1 MALYYGEPVTG
12 MTYSL
17 WLLLNA
23 TILWVW
29 GQYGAPA
36 GMGASITMWFLAMR
50 FLVCIFNLSG
60 WESAETKR
68 EHERLKA
75 AGCEIK
81 KKNSYGISRAELED
95 QIKKRDSKE
104 LFKTGAQRQKQEAKD
119 STQVMPFS
127 HENQ

>member
-1 MALYYGEPVTG
+1 

-60 WESAETKR
+60 WESAEAKR
-68 EHERLKA
+68 EKEELRKR
-75 AGCEIK
+75 GIKIK
-81 KKNSYGISRAELED
+81 KKNSYGVSRSELEA
-95 QIKKRDSKE
+95 QIRKRDSKE
-104 LFKTGAQRQKQEAKD
+104 LFKKQEQDTKH
-119 STQVMPFS
+119 STQVVPFTS
-127 HENQ
+127 E